1 MPRPTVL
8 RGAMF
13 ACLFYSGK
21 RNDGVRSNNL
31 RRKRWPEEELEAPRM
46 WREVQD
52 FIHEVIFRL

>member
-46 WREVQD
+46 
-52 FIHEVIFRL
+52 